1 MPHTATYQAAHI
13 WSYLHITELGENP
26 VDIEIMDIVNHIVA
40 QVQEGKWDPAKL
52 SLVHQMGTLVGK
64 K

>member
-1 MPHTATYQAAHI
+1 GFLTLEIGHLYQ
-13 WSYLHITELGENP
+13 SRMELGENP
-26 VDIEIMDIVNHIVA
+26 VDIEIMDIVNHIVD